1 MFCYEHLTIDL
12 STLCHTQIF
21 IFCLFK
27 GFTSLRLLQVRTGP
41 QKICAYVKHHLCGL
55 TLQWLLVC
63 WKSNVK
69 LWMKWCLTWNEAR
82 PTDTPVWRGWT
93 NTRAV
98 LTQSSLLSSVRSSRS
113 HLPFTDCLEHFIPVI
128 NCRALYIVTGQYMS
142 TAVINDEMHHSAH
155 CHYQSVDVHSFCQ
168 LIRRHSFWSHPSF
181 RAFCWPET
189 DEVYLWHHFYC
200 ATPCIVWTMLLQ
212 DVCLSVRLSKR
223 FNLSSDFITIG

>member
-1 MFCYEHLTIDL
+1 MRFNVAVIAGVLEVECVTVDEVMSYLERG
-12 STLCHTQIF
+12 STYRHT
-21 IFCLFK
+21 
-27 GFTSLRLLQVRTGP
+27 
-41 QKICAYVKHHLCGL
+41 GL
-55 TLQWLLVC
+55 TRMNEHSSRSHSVFTLVI
-63 WKSNVK
+63 
-69 LWMKWCLTWNEAR
+69 
-82 PTDTPVWRGWT
+82 G
-93 NTRAV
+93 
-98 LTQSSLLSSVRSSRS
+98 SSRS